1 VVYGVPSIRP
11 DYARWLPILR
21 NQLKDMDLSKIRH
34 VLAFAVTN
42 SLMHWIDGFFIHFA
56 GTVHNPGSEV
66 EPSSVVARLVIEFC
80 WQQEHYLKTEGLRSE
95 VFHSMIA
102 ACLRQYGS
110 ALC

>member
-42 SLMHWIDGFFIHFA
+42 SLMH
-56 GTVHNPGSEV
+56 
-66 EPSSVVARLVIEFC
+66 
-80 WQQEHYLKTEGLRSE
+80 
-95 VFHSMIA
+95 
-102 ACLRQYGS
+102 
-110 ALC
+110 